1 MRTYNSV
8 VPDARG
14 RLARNRRRAS
24 SGRRAISHARAAA
37 FAALVLA
44 GASACNLDKL
54 LSIETPSRVAEEDLL
69 VPANASLIV
78 ASAVADFECALG
90 AYVVASGLA
99 AGELLEG
106 TQTASRWAYDRRSV
120 LPNDAHYSTFECQAL
135 GVYTPI
141 NTARYTNDQAR
152 RALAGWSDADVPN
165 RQRLLATSSALA
177 GYSVLLL
184 AEGFC
189 SGVIDRGPELTT
201 AQLLD
206 SAEVRFTEAIAAAQA
221 AADQNLLNLAYVGRA
236 RTRRNQGDL
245 AGAASDAAAVPANFV
260 YNANAATTA
269 SRRNNRVAA
278 EGAGISVAPTFRNL
292 TVGGVADT
300 RVRAVDAGRNT
311 SDQIN
316 RYWQQQ
322 KYASTVTPTPIATW
336 IEAQLILA
344 EARGGAEG
352 ILILQNL
359 RTAAGLPGL
368 SAAEIAD
375 FTGTLREER
384 RRFLWLQGNR
394 WFDLRRDNLTLTPA
408 VGAAYSK
415 GGTYGDQRCWPL
427 PDVERS
433 ANPNID
439 G

>member
-1 MRTYNSV
+1 MRPYNSV
-8 VPDARG
+8 VPDAPRG
-14 RLARNRRRAS
+14 SAKDHRRATK
-24 SGRRAISHARAAA
+24 GRRAVGPVRALILAGV
-37 FAALVLA
+37 VLA
-44 GASACNLDKL
+44 TAWACNLDKL
-54 LSIETPSRVAEEDLL
+54 LSIETPSRVAEDDLV

-78 ASAVADFECALG
+78 ASAVADFECAFG

-106 TQTASRWAYDRRSV
+106 TQTASRWAYDRRGV
-120 LPNDAHYSTFECQAL
+120 LPNDAHYSTFDCQTL

-165 RQRLLATSSALA
+165 RQRLLATSAALA

-189 SGVIDRGPELTT
+189 SGSIDGGPELTT
-201 AQLLD
+201 EQLLD
-206 SAEVRFTEAIAAAQA
+206 SAEARFSEAITAAQA
-221 AADQNLLNLAYVGRA
+221 AGDQSLLNLAYVGRA
-236 RTRRNQGDL
+236 RARRDMGDM
-245 AGAASDAAAVPANFV
+245 AGAEADAALVTPNFV
-260 YNANAATTA
+260 YNATAATTA

-322 KYASTVTPTPIATW
+322 KYASTVTPTPIASW

-344 EARGGAEG
+344 EARGGAAG

-359 RTAAGLPGL
+359 RTAGGLPGL
-368 SAAEIAD
+368 SAGEIAD

-384 RRFLWLQGNR
+384 RRWLWLQGNR
-394 WFDLRRDNLTLTPA
+394 WFDLRRDNLPLTPA
-408 VGAAYSK
+408 VGATYSK
-415 GGTYGDQRCWPL
+415 GGTYGEQRCWPL

-439 G
+439 

>member
-8 VPDARG
+8 VSDALRS
-14 RLARNRRRAS
+14 LARNLLRGGLRRSIARP
-24 SGRRAISHARAAA
+24 ARAFA
-37 FAALVLA
+37 FAAIVVA

-54 LSIETPSRVAEEDLL
+54 LSIETPSRVAEDALV
-69 VPANASLIV
+69 VPANASLLV

-99 AGELLEG
+99 SGELLEG
-106 TQTASRWAYDRRSV
+106 TQTASRWAYDRRGV
-120 LPNDAHYSTFECQAL
+120 LPNDAHYSTFDCQTL

-165 RQRLLATSSALA
+165 RQRLLATASALA

-206 SAEVRFTEAIAAAQA
+206 SAEVRFTDAIAAAQA
-221 AADQNLLNLAYVGRA
+221 ANDQNLLNLAYVGRA
-236 RTRRNQGDL
+236 RTRRDQGDM
-245 AGAASDAAAVPANFV
+245 AGAAADAALVPANFV
-260 YNANAATTA
+260 YNATAATTA
-269 SRRNNRVAA
+269 ARRNNRVAA
-278 EGAGISVAPTFRNL
+278 EGAGISVGPTYRNL

-300 RVRAVDAGRNT
+300 RVRAIDAGRNT

-322 KYASTVTPTPIATW
+322 KYASTVTPTPIASW

-352 ILILQNL
+352 VLILQNL
-359 RTAAGLPGL
+359 RTSAGLPGL

-375 FTGTLREER
+375 FVGTLREER

-394 WFDLRRDNLTLTPA
+394 WFDVRRDNLTLTPA

-433 ANPNID
+433 ANPNLD

>member
-1 MRTYNSV
+1 MRPYNYV
-8 VPDARG
+8 APDAPRKSSG
-14 RLARNRRRAS
+14 ARTGAS
-24 SGRRAISHARAAA
+24 SGFPLRKC
-37 FAALVLA
+37 ALSLLLGVSVLG

-54 LSIETPSRVAEEDLL
+54 LSIETPSRVAEDALL

-99 AGELLEG
+99 SGELLEG
-106 TQTASRWAYDRRSV
+106 TQTASRWGYDRRGI
-120 LPNDAHYSTFECQAL
+120 LPNDSHYSTFECQAL

-165 RQRLLATSSALA
+165 RQRLLATASALA

-189 SGVIDRGPELTT
+189 SGAIDGGSELTT
-201 AQLLD
+201 VQLLD
-206 SAEVRFTEAIAAAQA
+206 SAEVRFTEAIAAAEA

-236 RTRRNQGDL
+236 RTRRNQGDMP
-245 AGAASDAAAVPANFV
+245 GAAADAVLVPAGFV
-260 YNANAATTA
+260 YNATAATTA
-269 SRRNNRVAA
+269 ARRNNRVAA

-311 SDQIN
+311 TDQIN

-322 KYASTVTPTPIATW
+322 KYASTVTPTPIASR

-352 ILILQNL
+352 TLILQNL
-359 RTAAGLPGL
+359 RTAGGLPAL
-368 SAAEIAD
+368 TAAEIAD
-375 FTGTLREER
+375 FPGTLREER
-384 RRFLWLQGNR
+384 RRWLWLQGNR

-408 VGAAYSK
+408 AGTTYSK

-439 G
+439 